1 MIHHYYKISNNVT
14 IAVANEQPLHLL
26 QKKYTMQINLFEFI
40 KIFIEI
46 VESGSLTQAAENLQ
60 IHRPAVTKALQQLE
74 QHSGI
79 RLMQRTTR
87 RINLTP
93 EGEEFYRRSKPLL
106 AQADELLESFGDDR
120 VLHGQLRV
128 DMPIAI
134 AALLVVPNLPDFY
147 REHPAIDIILSSS
160 DRRRDM
166 LRDGLDCVL
175 RVGELDDGDYIARKI
190 GTMKMITCA
199 SPTYLARYGIPKTLE
214 ALRKHQAVNWINSSS
229 RQIMPWKFETPSGT
243 AELTLSG
250 KLVLDNSEAYVAA
263 GLAGLGVLQ
272 GMNVFLQPYL
282 ESGQLIEVLPD
293 FPVPPRQLSLLYPHR
308 HLSRK
313 VRVFAEWVERLL

>member
-1 MIHHYYKISNNVT
+1 
-14 IAVANEQPLHLL
+14 
-26 QKKYTMQINLFEFI
+26 MQINLFESI
-40 KIFIEI
+40 RIFIEI
-46 VESGSLTQAAENLQ
+46 VDSGSLTQAAENLQ

-106 AQADELLESFGDDR
+106 AQTDDLLESFAADR
-120 VLHGQLRV
+120 VLRGQLRV
-128 DMPIAI
+128 DMPIAF

-147 REHPAIDIILSSS
+147 REHPDLEIILSCS

-175 RVGELDDGDYIARKI
+175 RVGELEDGDYIARKMGSI
-190 GTMKMITCA
+190 KMTTCA
-199 SPTYLARYGIPKTLE
+199 SPAYLAEHGKPETLE
-214 ALRKHQAVNWINSSS
+214 ELCQHQAVNWINSSS
-229 RQIMPWKFETPSGT
+229 RQIMPWTFQTPGGT
-243 AELTLSG
+243 AEISLSG
-250 KLVLDNSEAYVAA
+250 KLVLDNSEAYIAA
-263 GLAGLGVLQ
+263 GLAGLGILQ

-282 ESGQLIEVLPD
+282 NSGRLVEVLSD
-293 FPVPPRQLSLLYPHR
+293 YPVPPRQLSLLYPHR

-313 VRVFAEWVERLL
+313 VKVFAEWLERLL